1 MIEMDRKEMMVEGKR
16 ERGKACE
23 VVMARRRQR
32 GGLARE
38 KAEELKSW
46 RDGVSGGEREEFSA
60 EKEGRVVRGQE
71 GAEGVPSVAVP
82 SLGLATGGTPTL
94 DSLVP

>member
-1 MIEMDRKEMMVEGKR
+1 MMVEGTR

-38 KAEELKSW
+38 KAEELKSLVGW
-46 RDGVSGGEREEFSA
+46 MEFQA
-60 EKEGRVVRGQE
+60 
-71 GAEGVPSVAVP
+71 A
-82 SLGLATGGTPTL
+82 
-94 DSLVP
+94 